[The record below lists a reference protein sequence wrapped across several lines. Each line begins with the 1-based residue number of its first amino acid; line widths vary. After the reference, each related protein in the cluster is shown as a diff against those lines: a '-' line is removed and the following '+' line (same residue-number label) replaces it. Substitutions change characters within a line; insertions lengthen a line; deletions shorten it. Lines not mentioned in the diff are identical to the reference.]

1 MSSYVES
8 TTSDS
13 GIGAALSPS
22 NVMEAKNF
30 ANERAAE
37 FRQNLN
43 EGHMSLRLLALL
55 GGLAMIV
62 VSVMGFMSDAFMFK
76 WISAVF
82 QIYTVLLG
90 FVIII
95 LESGRQLSFFRR
107 LENNLYK
114 NALFL
119 KYVWGRGLLYF
130 FAGTLMISLS
140 DPLDVLVGLYF
151 CAVGV
156 LFWCV
161 GRSAAKKMGNMRRS
175 ALNPQLLQEQFAAAD
190 KDGKGSLT
198 MKQFRSLTDGLGMDL
213 TRREVES
220 SFSQFDCGPEGRVNY
235 ETILHWWNNDAAETD
250 DFEWI

>member
-8 TTSDS
+8 TTASS
-13 GIGAALSPS
+13 GIGSALSPG
-22 NVMEAKNF
+22 NVREAQNF
-30 ANERAAE
+30 ASESAAE

-55 GGLAMIV
+55 GGVAMIV
-62 VSVMGFMSDAFMFK
+62 VSVMGFMSDAFMLK

-82 QIYTVLLG
+82 QIYTVVLG

-95 LESGRQLSFFRR
+95 LESGRRLSFFRR
-107 LENNLYK
+107 LENTLYK

-151 CAVGV
+151 CAVGI

-161 GRSAAKKMGNMRRS
+161 GRSAAKKMGNLRRS
-175 ALNPQLLQEQFAAAD
+175 AITPQQLQEQFAAAD

-198 MKQFRSLTDGLGMDL
+198 MKQFRSLTNGLGMDL

-220 SFSQFDCGPEGRVNY
+220 TFSQFDCGPAGRVNY
-235 ETILHWWNNDAAETD
+235 ETILHWWNNDAVETD
-250 DFEWI
+250 DFQLV